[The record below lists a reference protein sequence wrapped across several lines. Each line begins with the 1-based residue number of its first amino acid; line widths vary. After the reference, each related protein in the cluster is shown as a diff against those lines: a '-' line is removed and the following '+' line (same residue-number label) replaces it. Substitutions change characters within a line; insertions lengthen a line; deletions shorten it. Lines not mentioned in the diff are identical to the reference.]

1 MHLCVGMSEE
11 RGNKLILCGVHI
23 SLAPLTLVGGGGG
36 LRTLRGLNISP
47 TGLAPLF
54 GDPMAN
60 LGLKV
65 GRSKHAIFI
74 F

>member
-36 LRTLRGLNISP
+36 AKDFEG
-47 TGLAPLF
+47 A
-54 GDPMAN
+54 
-60 LGLKV
+60 
-65 GRSKHAIFI
+65 KH
-74 F
+74 

>member
-36 LRTLRGLNISP
+36 AKDI
-47 TGLAPLF
+47 
-54 GDPMAN
+54 
-60 LGLKV
+60 
-65 GRSKHAIFI
+65 
-74 F
+74 

>member
-36 LRTLRGLNISP
+36 GAARPKDFEG
-47 TGLAPLF
+47 A
-54 GDPMAN
+54 
-60 LGLKV
+60 
-65 GRSKHAIFI
+65 KH
-74 F
+74 